1 MSSRSDKET
10 RLKHNVITNAERA
23 TRCDCQKMKIG
34 RQSPQA
40 RKLYDQYLREFQQ
53 SARRVEK
60 TKLHEVW
67 NN

>member
-1 MSSRSDKET
+1 MSSRADKET

-23 TRCDCQKMKIG
+23 TRCDCQKYRIG

-40 RKLYDQYLREFQQ
+40 REIYSKYLKEFQR
-53 SARRVEK
+53 SAARVEK

-67 NN
+67 NS